1 MDKDVQTT
9 IVWMRNDFRLSDN
22 PALYHA
28 VQAGVV
34 FPVFIFNDDINV
46 KIGSASRWWL
56 HHSLESLHRDL
67 DGKLNIYIGNP
78 EKILNALVNKYSI
91 EHVYFNR
98 SYEPEELRQDNLIKK
113 SLQEIGVICKIF
125 HSQLLWDP
133 STILNGSGTPYK
145 VYTPFYHHGCLQATS
160 PRLPFKKPEKLELYQ
175 DIENSIKIDKLNL
188 LKDNLWSDKLHD
200 VWSVSEQAA
209 HGRLQKFIKNGLTG
223 YKEDRNIPSVDGT
236 SRLSAYLHFG
246 QISAHQIW
254 HAVHTAANH
263 DIPVQDVSCFLSE
276 IGWREFCYNL
286 LFNFPQLPD
295 KNFNSKFNTFPWLQ
309 DDENMQAWKDGKTGI
324 PIVDAGMRELAQ
336 TGYMHNRV
344 RMIVASFLIK
354 NLGIDWRL
362 GKDWFWECLVDADL
376 ANNSANWQW
385 VAGCGA
391 DAAPFF
397 RIFNPILQGEKFD
410 PHGLYTRKYVPEL
423 ALIPDKFLYKPW
435 LAPANILKQ
444 AGIVLGKNYPAPI
457 IELDVSRNK
466 ALAAYKNL

>member
-1 MDKDVQTT
+1 MNTRPVIS
-9 IVWMRNDFRLSDN
+9 IVWFRNDLRVTDN
-22 PALYHA
+22 PALHYA
-28 VQAGVV
+28 ALAGVII
-34 FPVFIFNDDINV
+34 PVFIFNN
-46 KIGSASRWWL
+46 KSSGEIGSASRWWL
-56 HHSLESLHRDL
+56 HNALNSLSDSLEK
-67 DGKLNIYIGNP
+67 KLQIYMGNP
-78 EKILNALVNKYSI
+78 EQILHELVQQYNVQN
-91 EHVYFNR
+91 VYVN
-98 SYEPEELRQDNLIKK
+98 SCYEPEQFAQDEIIKK
-113 SLQEIGVICKIF
+113 SFKAVGVEYKIF

-133 STILNGSGTPYK
+133 ATIVTGYGTPYK
-145 VYTPFYHHGCLQATS
+145 VFTPFYQNGCLQATP
-160 PRLPFKKPEKLELYQ
+160 PRLPFEKHEKL
-175 DIENSIKIDKLNL
+175 DIHKDIKNSIAIDQLEL
-188 LKDNLWSDKLHD
+188 LKGNSWSDKLHD
-200 VWSVSEQAA
+200 LWNVSEQAA
-209 HGRLQKFIKNGLTG
+209 LNRLQEFIQNGLIG
-223 YKEDRNIPSVDGT
+223 YKENRNIPSVDGT
-236 SRLSAYLHFG
+236 SRLSPYLHFG

-254 HAVHTAANH
+254 HAVHVAANH

-295 KNFNSKFNTFPWLQ
+295 KNFNAKFNEFPWLH
-309 DDENMQAWKDGKTGI
+309 DNKNIQAWKDGKTGI

-410 PHGLYTRKYVPEL
+410 PQGVYTRKYVPEL
-423 ALIPDKFLYKPW
+423 ALMPDKYLYKPW
-435 LAPANILKQ
+435 LAPMQILKQ
-444 AGIVLGKNYPAPI
+444 AGVIIGKNYPAPI
-457 IELDVSRNK
+457 VDLGTSRNH
-466 ALAAYKNL
+466 ALAAYKKL